1 MPLRDHFRPPVVEKS
16 SWEGFHAVWPTVI
29 VQHLRSFLPPGYKA
43 EPRVRLGTEM
53 EIDIG
58 ALESRDDPSYGVAS
72 QHNGGT
78 GTATWTGGPAA
89 LDLETDLPEEYEYE
103 IRIFDHQRRRELVAA
118 IELVSPANKD
128 RPQTREAFVAKCA
141 ALLRKGVA
149 VSVVDLVT
157 TNRHNLYAQLMEFIG
172 HPDPTMSP
180 DGPPTYAASCRWI
193 NLGRRAKLEA
203 WSYPM
208 AVGESLPTLPL
219 WLDHE
224 LVVPLDLEASYEKA
238 CYDLRIA

>member
-1 MPLRDHFRPPVVEKS
+1 MPLRDHFRPPVVNKS
-16 SWEGFHAVWPTVI
+16 SWEGFHAVWPVRI
-29 VQHLRSFLPPGYKA
+29 VLDLRAVLPPGYIA
-43 EPRVRLGTEM
+43 EPRVRLSTEM

-58 ALESRDDPSYGVAS
+58 ALESRDDPSYGAAS
-72 QHNGGT
+72 QRNGGT

-89 LDLETDLPEEYEYE
+89 LALETDLPEEYEYE
-103 IRIFDHQRRRELVAA
+103 VRIFDLQRRRELVAA

-128 RPQTREAFVAKCA
+128 RPKSREIFVAKCA

-149 VSVVDLVT
+149 LTVVDLVT
-157 TNRHNLYAQLMEFIG
+157 VSRHNLYAQLMEFIG
-172 HPDPTMSP
+172 HPDRTMSL

-208 AVGESLPTLPL
+208 TVGEALPTLPL

-238 CYDLRIA
+238 CDDLWIA

>member
-1 MPLRDHFRPPVVEKS
+1 MPLRDHFRPPVVEQS
-16 SWEGFHAVWPTVI
+16 SRESFHAGWPMVI
-29 VQHLRSFLPPGYKA
+29 VQGIRDLLPPGYVA
-43 EPRVRLGTEM
+43 VPRVRLGTEM

-58 ALESRDDPSYGVAS
+58 ALGSRDDLSYGVAS
-72 QHNGGT
+72 QRDGGT
-78 GTATWTGGPAA
+78 GTATWTGGPAVLA
-89 LDLETDLPEEYEYE
+89 LETELPEEYEYE
-103 IRIFDHQRRRELVAA
+103 VRIFDHQRRRELVAA

-172 HPDPTMSP
+172 HPDRTMSVEN
-180 DGPPTYAASCRWI
+180 PPTYASSCRWI

-208 AVGESLPTLPL
+208 TVGEALPTLPL

>member
-16 SWEGFHAVWPTVI
+16 SWESFHAMWPARI
-29 VQHLRSFLPPGYKA
+29 VLGLRSILPPGYVA

-58 ALESRDDPSYGVAS
+58 TLETRGDPSYGLAS
-72 QHNGGT
+72 QRTGGT
-78 GTATWTGGPAA
+78 GTATWAGGPAVLA
-89 LDLETDLPEEYEYE
+89 LETDPPEEYEYE
-103 IRIFDHQRRRELVAA
+103 VRIFDHQRRRELVAA

-128 RPQTREAFVAKCA
+128 RPQTRQAFVAKCA

-149 VSVVDLVT
+149 LTVVDLVT
-157 TNRHNLYAQLMEFIG
+157 IDRHNVYAQLMEFIG
-172 HPDPTMSP
+172 HPDPTMTLDS
-180 DGPPTYAASCRWI
+180 PPTYAASCRWV
-193 NLGRRAKLEA
+193 NLGRRFKLEA
-203 WSYPM
+203 WSHSM
-208 AVGESLPTLPL
+208 MVGEALPTLPL

-238 CYDLRIA
+238 CDDLWIA